1 MRRLATTLLAG
12 ALLLFT
18 PALPQASA
26 TADCREGGRGD
37 TGGGSVIVGAEWCQS
52 GNNNSGGNNSGGNNN
67 GGNYNGNNGGTTGGQ
82 SESGDSTSSGPRMY
96 TMEEVIEICMRDGDA
111 LSISCM
117 AAYNDRIIR
126 EDDATEDAPAD
137 ETPAQAIARARITA
151 ISRLDLSRP
160 EIGASPCQTDTGACR
175 GTVGLPVWLWV
186 GDGTGGALPSM
197 STTATAGPY
206 SVTATAKV
214 SKVKWSLGDGTTT
227 TCTTTGTKYD
237 SATHGWSDPTCGFAS
252 GWSTAG
258 THTLTASYVWEISIS
273 GDATGSATQTMS
285 STEQV
290 TVGELQSVVTPKG

>member
-18 PALPQASA
+18 PALPQANA

-37 TGGGSVIVGAEWCQS
+37 IGGGSVIVGAERCRS
-52 GNNNSGGNNSGGNNN
+52 GNSNNGNNNSGGNNSSNNN
-67 GGNYNGNNGGTTGGQ
+67 NSGGTTGGQ

-96 TMEEVIEICMRDGDA
+96 TMEEVIEICLRDGDA

-197 STTATAGPY
+197 STTATAGP
-206 SVTATAKV
+206 
-214 SKVKWSLGDGTTT
+214 
-227 TCTTTGTKYD
+227 
-237 SATHGWSDPTCGFAS
+237 
-252 GWSTAG
+252 
-258 THTLTASYVWEISIS
+258 
-273 GDATGSATQTMS
+273 
-285 STEQV
+285 
-290 TVGELQSVVTPKG
+290 TP